1 MSNIAKVSGALPADD
16 NRNGLDAQVNALLNE
31 PHELRTALVV
41 YRTVKVTEDVET
53 GVKVPT
59 IGFTRFEPICRLDE
73 LPEDLKQRILDAA
86 AKRTGREAL
95 PLDTVEVVDE

>member
-16 NRNGLDAQVNALLNE
+16 NRNGLDAQVANLINE
-31 PHELRTALVV
+31 PHELRVALVV
-41 YRTVKVTEDVET
+41 YRAVKVTEDIET

-59 IGFTRFEPICRLDE
+59 IGFTRFEPICTLDE
-73 LPEDLKQRILDAA
+73 LPADLSETILAAA

-95 PLDTVEVVDE
+95 PLDTVEVVED